1 MTKEELFNQN
11 IKLAYYFANKWR
23 NSYPQEIEDIKQIAL
38 MGLWK
43 VANKYDGGIRAKF
56 STFASGVIQNDIKM
70 YLNRKVNRHCRVLSF
85 ESSITEDIALFEV
98 LADDKNEIEKLEN
111 EMDTKIEKNYVEIE
125 VSKMSERDKE
135 ICKRLRQGET
145 QASIALKIGLSQP
158 QVHRIWKRLIE
169 NTKELIGGLST

>member
-43 VANKYDGGIRAKF
+43 AANKYDGGIRAKF

-125 VSKMSERDKE
+125 VSKLSARNQEV
-135 ICKRLRQGET
+135 IKRLLRGET
-145 QASIALKIGLSQP
+145 QCEIAKKMSLSQP
-158 QVHRIWKRLIE
+158 QVSKIRQRII
-169 NTKELIGGLST
+169 NDTKKALEGIST